1 MESRKVGILGGGQL
15 GRMVQ
20 EAASRLNISL
30 TILDEPVDSPAKQLN
45 STENHV
51 HGSFKDPVKIR
62 ELAASVDVIT
72 VEIEHVDT
80 TVLKELEASGKA
92 IHPTPATITLIQD
105 KYLQKQHLAKHNIPL
120 ADSLDC
126 PDQES
131 IERAGQEFG
140 YPFMLKA
147 KTLAYDGRGN
157 YVVRSEQ
164 DLKDAR
170 SKLAPGV
177 PLYAERWAKFD
188 RELAVMVVRSVTG
201 EVRSYPVV
209 ETVHK
214 NSICH
219 LVFAPAQVGRGLTG
233 TSDETFSTSIQER
246 ARKVAENAIT
256 SLSGAGIFGVEMFL
270 MSDGQILLNEIA
282 PRPHNS
288 GHYTIEASHTSQYE
302 NHLRAILGL
311 PLGSTDMK
319 VQAAGMLNILG
330 AGDKTYAAC
339 ELAYTIPGAT
349 THLYGKKECK
359 AGRKMGHITV
369 VGDSMQEVHERLLPM
384 VKVMDPKDESPF
396 NLDPLVSIVMGSDSD
411 LKVME
416 AAAQILTK
424 LSVPFE
430 LSLVSAHRTP
440 ERMYHYGRMAH
451 KRGIKVIIAGAGG
464 AAHLPGM
471 VAALT
476 PLPVIGV
483 PVRGS
488 TLDGVDSL
496 HSIVQ
501 MPRGVPVATVAINN
515 STNAALLAVR
525 MLGSFI
531 PSYLDKMSK
540 YQDSMEKEVLGKI
553 DTLDRVGWEKYEYIK
568 H

>member
-1 MESRKVGILGGGQL
+1 
-15 GRMVQ
+15 
-20 EAASRLNISL
+20 
-30 TILDEPVDSPAKQLN
+30 
-45 STENHV
+45 
-51 HGSFKDPVKIR
+51 
-62 ELAASVDVIT
+62 
-72 VEIEHVDT
+72 
-80 TVLKELEASGKA
+80 
-92 IHPTPATITLIQD
+92 
-105 KYLQKQHLAKHNIPL
+105 
-120 ADSLDC
+120 
-126 PDQES
+126 
-131 IERAGQEFG
+131 
-140 YPFMLKA
+140 
-147 KTLAYDGRGN
+147 
-157 YVVRSEQ
+157 
-164 DLKDAR
+164 
-170 SKLAPGV
+170 
-177 PLYAERWAKFD
+177 
-188 RELAVMVVRSVTG
+188 
-201 EVRSYPVV
+201 
-209 ETVHK
+209 
-214 NSICH
+214 
-219 LVFAPAQVGRGLTG
+219 
-233 TSDETFSTSIQER
+233 
-246 ARKVAENAIT
+246 
-256 SLSGAGIFGVEMFL
+256 
-270 MSDGQILLNEIA
+270 
-282 PRPHNS
+282 
-288 GHYTIEASHTSQYE
+288 
-302 NHLRAILGL
+302 
-311 PLGSTDMK
+311 MK

-471 VAALT
+471 
-476 PLPVIGV
+476 
-483 PVRGS
+483 
-488 TLDGVDSL
+488 
-496 HSIVQ
+496 
-501 MPRGVPVATVAINN
+501 RGVPVATVAINN